1 MDYKIVKKNVRRAL
15 EEDRVRNDLSIKA
28 LKSFA
33 EKLITA
39 KLTVKESA
47 ILCGTAWFEES
58 FNQVDPKIKIQWKF
72 KEGDKLIKNSLVA
85 IVKGPSNKVLSAERT
100 ALNFLQLMS
109 EYLQRPPTSLN

>member
-1 MDYKIVKKNVRRAL
+1 MDHKIVKKNVRRAL

-28 LKSFA
+28 LKSFT

-72 KEGDKLIKNSLVA
+72 KEGDKLIKIL
-85 IVKGPSNKVLSAERT
+85 
-100 ALNFLQLMS
+100 
-109 EYLQRPPTSLN
+109 